1 MFVLKGKSG
10 TLALATAV
18 IVIARTCRGNLG
30 QNIKSLRE
38 QKGLLQKQVAT
49 EVGLGISHYNKIEN
63 GQREASVEM
72 LDNLAKFY
80 GVSIDKIVHPDNEV
94 PTDVIIEDK
103 TTMEQ
108 LRLINELE
116 EKDKTIIYSMLDTM
130 LTKQKFKDFFNKN
143 VAML

>member
-1 MFVLKGKSG
+1 M
-10 TLALATAV
+10 
-18 IVIARTCRGNLG
+18 NLG

-80 GVSIDKIVHPDNEV
+80 GISIDKIVHPDNEV
-94 PTDVIIEDK
+94 PTEVVIEDK

-108 LRLINELE
+108 LRLIQELE
-116 EKDKTIIYSMLDTM
+116 EKDKTIIFSMLDTM
-130 LTKQKFKDFFNKN
+130 LTKKKFKDFFAKN

>member
-1 MFVLKGKSG
+1 MFILIYRNHAKGF
-10 TLALATAV
+10 
-18 IVIARTCRGNLG
+18 ARER
-30 QNIKSLRE
+30 
-38 QKGLLQKQVAT
+38 
-49 EVGLGISHYNKIEN
+49 GLGISHYNKIEN

-116 EKDKTIIYSMLDTM
+116 KKDKTIIYSMLDTM